1 MIFTVNISGQD
12 VTMSNS
18 IEWMFNYKKQWPK
31 DDPMKWLMEAMKL
44 ANKPGDSGIYDAL
57 GYIGLRIPD
66 MAWAMARVV
75 DKSLPAPNA
84 WVKQFAEFP
93 ILDIGQELL
102 IRATEGMSTTTELKN
117 AETPETARTP
127 AN

>member
-31 DDPMKWLMEAMKL
+31 DDPMKWLMEAIKL

-57 GYIGLRIPD
+57 GFVGLRIPD

-75 DKSLPAPNA
+75 DKEIPAPNV
-84 WVKQFAEFP
+84 WIKQFPEFP
-93 ILDIGQELL
+93 IIDVGNELL
-102 IRATEGMSTTTELKN
+102 LHAAAGMSGSTEPKN
-117 AETPETARTP
+117 AQTPEAAQTP